1 MLTPVEL
8 QNKTF
13 KAVGLGYDKKDVDSF
28 IQDVTDSYEEVYR
41 SKVELE
47 NKVAELDDALNH
59 YRLIEK
65 TMQKALILAEKTAE
79 ETKATAIEN
88 ARQIENDA
96 VTKSQII
103 LSDARRELERINQQI
118 VRLNQTFETYKINFK
133 NLANAQIELLNS
145 DSFSISASLL
155 TTEGIAVPKKL
166 YEKKEERIANASKKG
181 AKPQDD
187 DIVIVNDGKAEE

>member
-1 MLTPVEL
+1 MLPPVAL
-8 QNKTF
+8 QNQTF

-145 DSFSISASLL
+145 EPPYHRGHSRTQKTIRKERRKNRQCL
-155 TTEGIAVPKKL
+155 
-166 YEKKEERIANASKKG
+166 EKR
-181 AKPQDD
+181 
-187 DIVIVNDGKAEE
+187 GKASG

>member
-8 QNKTF
+8 QNKVF

-47 NKVAELDDALNH
+47 DKVSELEEALKH
-59 YRLIEK
+59 YRSIEK

-79 ETKATAIEN
+79 ETRANAIEN

-103 LSDARRELERINQQI
+103 LSDARRELEKINQQI
-118 VRLNQTFETYKINFK
+118 INMNQTFETYKINFK
-133 NLANAQIELLNS
+133 NLANAQIELINS
-145 DSFSISASLL
+145 DSFNISASLL
-155 TTEGIAVPKKL
+155 NADGIAVPKKF
-166 YEKKEERIANASKKG
+166 YEKKEERIANAKKE
-181 AKPQDD
+181 QS
-187 DIVIVNDGKAEE
+187 AESDFEIINGSADK